1 MKKHNQNEN
10 PDELSDLINSI
21 ELREIKQELNQYLV
35 KYPNEQKID
44 ATIDTLRQYV
54 PSKQKQSTKSSEA
67 LFRLIKR
74 LATEITL
81 ISKIYWF
88 TSVILFI
95 LGYLITSYG
104 AYNPLLTLIIIAPFP
119 FILGLIEVFKGR
131 ERGLLEIEMTCKLSA
146 YEIMLSRLL
155 LIGVYN
161 IALNTI
167 LTFSFAPQIDTV
179 SMLQILFSWMTPLTF
194 FAAISL
200 WISMKFRGPVFMV
213 ILVSLWV
220 FFSFL
225 IISKPNWIATILNL
239 NFAVYLLF
247 LGIGIFLLAL
257 QIRRLINKYASYE
270 GVGRFETSY

>member
-1 MKKHNQNEN
+1 
-10 PDELSDLINSI
+10 
-21 ELREIKQELNQYLV
+21 
-35 KYPNEQKID
+35 

-225 IISKPNWIATILNL
+225 IISKPNWIATILN
-239 NFAVYLLF
+239 
-247 LGIGIFLLAL
+247 
-257 QIRRLINKYASYE
+257 
-270 GVGRFETSY
+270 